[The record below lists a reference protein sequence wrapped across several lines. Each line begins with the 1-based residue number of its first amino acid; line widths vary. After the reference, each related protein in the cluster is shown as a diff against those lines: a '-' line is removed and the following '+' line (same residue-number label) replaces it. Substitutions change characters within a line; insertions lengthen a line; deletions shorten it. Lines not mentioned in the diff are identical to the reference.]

1 MELVFPLESPSVAY
15 PFRNLPYQEI
25 LARGGEWLADR
36 NWNFLSGPHPTI
48 SQLLQTGGSVLYHL
62 SNLPLPCPPGHQPH
76 LAVSL
81 LYCTTGRKFT
91 TSLGARNGT
100 GFTFTDGGSQP
111 KEPQPRVSGPGFCHC
126 HHTVS
131 ISFSASRTLFFLQ
144 NLVKLQFTSSN

>member
-1 MELVFPLESPSVAY
+1 MFPLDVVQVLWGLSSLFHVGWWGPLMELVFPLESPSVAY

-111 KEPQPRVSGPGFCHC
+111 KEP
-126 HHTVS
+126 
-131 ISFSASRTLFFLQ
+131 
-144 NLVKLQFTSSN
+144 